1 MYLAKTL
8 LQLGKI
14 EEAEHL
20 ITKAQ
25 FDGVNVSELLEYK
38 VIETLLL
45 VEGGDYKKAHVNFS
59 SGGKSR
65 AASSFFHFL
74 AK

>member
-8 LQLGKI
+8 LQLGKL
-14 EEAEHL
+14 EEAQHL
-20 ITKAQ
+20 LSKAQ
-25 FDGVNVSELLEYK
+25 FDGVNLSELIEYR

-45 VEGGDYKKAHVNFS
+45 VESGDYKKAHVNLS

-65 AASSFFHFL
+65 AAASFFHFL